1 MKDEAARTRARLIW
15 VRRRL
20 VGAYGWKAAL
30 AALAAA
36 AAADGALTHLGRRD
50 DFVDA
55 ASDSVIASSWIV
67 ETAAPKA
74 SAMADSSALGKRPA
88 GAAT

>member
-1 MKDEAARTRARLIW
+1 MKEEAARTRARLIW

-50 DFVDA
+50 DAIDA
-55 ASDSVIASSWIV
+55 ALAVCALLARV
-67 ETAAPKA
+67 PAAV
-74 SAMADSSALGKRPA
+74 A
-88 GAAT
+88 GAVVDGIA